1 MKYKKGGSYSNY
13 SNYNNNNDN
22 MPYKSSK
29 RSKRLKR
36 LKESKRT
43 SKKKSIKQILV
54 GIDYGGLFHIDDDL
68 QEMDTTPQY
77 DIWLDSEWWEIYDV
91 LDSITNESIKK
102 KLKKI
107 ILEIIT
113 FNSLFVTLVCI
124 IFKKNKFDNI
134 FFEDIWRRDRSEK
147 KILQKILDNFKDPNL
162 IDIKKQYDILL
173 KIYNDFNIFIQGL
186 DDYNPQTKNL
196 INIGKFNKKLDNL
209 KTDLYKLNI
218 NFIPSDSSINNI
230 ERERFNRSTERS
242 KLTLLRC
249 GKGDGR
255 KTKKINRDKSNAS
268 CYKCDDITK
277 CNYIKK
283 EEKIKTEITEDS
295 GYLEDP
301 EDPEDPEDSGYLED
315 PEDPEDTDDESLE
328 REIKMIELIN
338 KIPINQ
344 RPKMVAAEVYFKTET
359 VSKYGKNTFI
369 KKSPDTSDTKLI
381 MMRKIEYEFIE
392 LLNDH
397 ILNID
402 INLIKSQLLD
412 LTFGLFKNNIY
423 FTDLKPD
430 NLMITY
436 NKDNLNHKLLPG
448 KIHI

>member
-1 MKYKKGGSYSNY
+1 MKYKKGGSYNNY
-13 SNYNNNNDN
+13 SNYNNNYNIT
-22 MPYKSSK
+22 YKSSK

-68 QEMDTTPQY
+68 KEMDTTPQY

-173 KIYNDFNIFIQGL
+173 TIYDDFNIFIKMLNDFKLQ
-186 DDYNPQTKNL
+186 KKIL

-209 KTDLYKLNI
+209 KSDLYKLNI

-242 KLTLLRC
+242 ELTLLRC

-301 EDPEDPEDSGYLED
+301 EG
-315 PEDPEDTDDESLE
+315 PEDTDDESLE

-344 RPKMVAAEVYFKTET
+344 RPKMVAAEVYFKTDT

-369 KKSPDTSDTKLI
+369 KKSSDTSDTKLI

-392 LLNDH
+392 LLNDP

>member
-13 SNYNNNNDN
+13 NNNNVI
-22 MPYKSSK
+22 YKRSKRSKKLERLESSK
-29 RSKRLKR
+29 NSKRLKR
-36 LKESKRT
+36 TL
-43 SKKKSIKQILV
+43 KKKYIKQILV
-54 GIDYGGLFHIDDDL
+54 GIDYGGIFHIDDDL

-77 DIWLDSEWWEIYDV
+77 DIWLDSEWWEIYDI

-113 FNSLFVTLVCI
+113 FNSVFVTLVCI

-134 FFEDIWRRDRSEK
+134 FFEDIWRRDRSGK

-162 IDIKKQYDILL
+162 IDIKNHYDILL
-173 KIYNDFNIFIQGL
+173 TIYNDFNIFIKML
-186 DDYNPQTKNL
+186 DDFKLQKQIL

-209 KTDLYKLNI
+209 KNDLYKLNI
-218 NFIPSDSSINNI
+218 NFIPSDGSINI
-230 ERERFNRSTERS
+230 EQERFNRSTERS

-255 KTKKINRDKSNAS
+255 KTKKINRGKSNAS

-283 EEKIKTEITEDS
+283 EEKTEINQDS
-295 GYLEDP
+295 GYLEDT
-301 EDPEDPEDSGYLED
+301 E
-315 PEDPEDTDDESLE
+315 DESLE

-344 RPKMVAAEVYFKTET
+344 KPKMVAAEVYFKTDD
-359 VSKYGKNTFI
+359 VSKNGKNTFI
-369 KKSPDTSDTKLI
+369 KNSSDTSDTKLI
-381 MMRKIEYEFIE
+381 MMRKIEYEFVE
-392 LLNDH
+392 LLNDP

>member
-13 SNYNNNNDN
+13 SNYNNNNNDN
-22 MPYKSSK
+22 ITYKSSK

-43 SKKKSIKQILV
+43 SKKKYIKQILV
-54 GIDYGGLFHIDDDL
+54 GIDYGGIFHIDDDL

-147 KILQKILDNFKDPNL
+147 KNLQKILDNFKHPNI

-173 KIYNDFNIFIQGL
+173 TIYDDFNIFIKIL
-186 DDYNPQTKNL
+186 DDFKLQKQIL

-209 KTDLYKLNI
+209 KSDLYKLNI
-218 NFIPSDSSINNI
+218 NFIPSDGSINI
-230 ERERFNRSTERS
+230 EQERFNRSTERS

-301 EDPEDPEDSGYLED
+301 ENTDD
-315 PEDPEDTDDESLE
+315 EDTDDESLE

-344 RPKMVAAEVYFKTET
+344 RPKMVAAEVYFKTNE

-369 KKSPDTSDTKLI
+369 KKSSDTSDTKLI

-392 LLNDH
+392 LLNDP

-436 NKDNLNHKLLPG
+436 NKDNLNNKLLPG